1 MIKAY
6 YQKSVFQDE
15 KRKINM
21 SNIIVLRDEL
31 KAATKIIPID
41 TFDELLEQSNDWSY
55 WDDGIYRDN
64 KGWLKKR
71 PVVCYDLNGTKYID
85 ENNFLPAEIVITY
98 KEATI
103 SMERLMEQ
111 PADLVIQYMKQR
123 GMSAD
128 CLNYMRGDA
137 N

>member
-1 MIKAY
+1 VIKAY
-6 YQKSVFQDE
+6 YQKSVFQDD

-21 SNIIVLRDEL
+21 SNIIILCDES

-41 TFDELLEQSNDWSY
+41 TFDELLEQSNDWNY
-55 WDDGIYRDN
+55 WNDGIYRDN
-64 KGWLKKR
+64 KGWPKKR